1 MIEGVLRKLLWYS
14 ELGLKA
20 QHNRKRRSSLS
31 RSLLSTQGGAQ
42 SSLQGAYCAH

>member
-14 ELGLKA
+14 ELGLTA
-20 QHNRKRRSSLS
+20 HNRKRRSSLS

-42 SSLQGAYCAH
+42 SSLQGACCAH